1 MAPKWRHGVNLEP
14 NMPVSLSIK
23 AVPDALVERLRRRAA
38 GNHRSL
44 QRELMALV
52 EAAVQQP
59 PARGSRSAL
68 AADSPQAGALT
79 LSESEAAWQVSADA
93 AADGLLA
100 ELDGIVAGSRWGEAP
115 LLTRE
120 QVHDRALA
128 REIDFEARQSERA
141 ATPQPRRGG
150 AA

>member
-1 MAPKWRHGVNLEP
+1 
-14 NMPVSLSIK
+14 MPVSLSIK

-44 QRELMALV
+44 QRELMALI
-52 EAAVQQP
+52 EAAVQSP
-59 PARGSRSAL
+59 PRGSRTSL
-68 AADSPQAGALT
+68 AADSPQAGALK
-79 LSESEAAWQVSADA
+79 LSESEAAWQVNAEA

-120 QVHDRALA
+120 QAHDRALA

-141 ATPQPRRGG
+141 PAPQPRQGG

>member
-1 MAPKWRHGVNLEP
+1 
-14 NMPVSLSIK
+14 MPVSLSIK

-44 QRELMALV
+44 QRELMALI
-52 EAAVQQP
+52 EAAVQLP
-59 PARGSRSAL
+59 PRAAR
-68 AADSPQAGALT
+68 AAPDAPSPQVGALK
-79 LSESEAAWQVSADA
+79 LSESEAAWQVNADA

-141 ATPQPRRGG
+141 ATPPPRQGG